1 MFDRSGPSA
10 EGASSSHVAGASQA
24 DPARII
30 SNLPP
35 AQGPDPAKNINIS
48 NSPAH
53 ATNQPAS
60 LLQTIRKKID
70 RSLKREGPA
79 EMSVSGSP
87 REQIPEEMYVIGAQ
101 VHKEFIT
108 CFFSGRAPPYKQIQ
122 NVVNHMWGKG
132 KHIEIHLNSLSN
144 SMTVR
149 VPNDFIRQKFVEKRV

>member
-1 MFDRSGPSA
+1 M
-10 EGASSSHVAGASQA
+10 
-24 DPARII
+24 
-30 SNLPP
+30 PP

-149 VPNDFIRQKFVEKRV
+149 VPNDFIRQKIVEKRV